1 MLHFA
6 CQSAAGRAQG
16 RSCGGTA
23 ICFTLVIE
31 PGNRLVIFLGS
42 YQLTCRAAR
51 GDGPSPGWVADWQ
64 IAQIGA
70 GSAGDRAGSALSA
83 TFPDHRSAMAAARV
97 AGMVTLEAMHAEAQR
112 QLEPA

>member
-1 MLHFA
+1 M
-6 CQSAAGRAQG
+6 
-16 RSCGGTA
+16 
-23 ICFTLVIE
+23 
-31 PGNRLVIFLGS
+31 VIFLGS
-42 YQLTCRAAR
+42 YQLTCRAIQ
-51 GDGPSPGWVADWQ
+51 GEGPSHGWAADWK

-70 GSAGDRAGSALSA
+70 GSAGKLAGSALSA